1 LFHVVAT
8 SSTTWQSRLSDISK
22 SNRQLFGMVPQE
34 RQHIRTTEGL
44 STSVEKSILNVG
56 ELVAHNED

>member
-1 LFHVVAT
+1 
-8 SSTTWQSRLSDISK
+8 
-22 SNRQLFGMVPQE
+22 MVPQE